1 MNYARLLDQLA
12 KNWGWIALRGA
23 AAVIFGILAFAW
35 PGVTLV
41 VLTLFFGAYA
51 FLDGIFALI
60 AAYKGREGRQAVW
73 PLVLVGLL
81 GIAAGVA
88 TFLWPGMTALA
99 LLMFIAVWALLVGI
113 FQIVAAIRLRKE
125 IENEWLLG
133 LSGALSVLFGL
144 FMIANPGAGALTVVW
159 IIAIYSIVF
168 GLMLI
173 ALGFRLKKLAHR
185 TERRVGVS
193 A

>member
-1 MNYARLLDQLA
+1 MVARTL
-12 KNWGWIALRGA
+12 GS
-23 AAVIFGILAFAW
+23 AVG
-35 PGVTLV
+35 
-41 VLTLFFGAYA
+41 
-51 FLDGIFALI
+51 
-60 AAYKGREGRQAVW
+60 
-73 PLVLVGLL
+73 
-81 GIAAGVA
+81 
-88 TFLWPGMTALA
+88 
-99 LLMFIAVWALLVGI
+99 
-113 FQIVAAIRLRKE
+113 
-125 IENEWLLG
+125 
-133 LSGALSVLFGL
+133 SFGL